1 MQVMSL
7 LEAKDNIKE
16 VFDSVY
22 FDNEEV
28 IIHRDGRESVVVIS
42 LDEFNSLKETAYL
55 LYSPANRKHLLNS
68 LEELRSGKGVE
79 RDLIE

>member
-16 VFDSVY
+16 VFESVY

-42 LDEFNSLKETAYL
+42 LDEFNSLKETQYL
-55 LYSPANRKHLLNS
+55 LYSPANREHILNS
-68 LEELRSGKGVE
+68 LKELRSGKGIE
-79 RDLIE
+79 KDLIE

>member
-7 LEAKDNIKE
+7 LEAKNNIKE
-16 VFDSVY
+16 VFESVY

-42 LDEFNSLKETAYL
+42 LDEFNSLKETQYL
-55 LYSPANRKHLLNS
+55 LYSPANREHILNS
-68 LEELRSGKGVE
+68 LKELRSGKGIE
-79 RDLIE
+79 KDLIE